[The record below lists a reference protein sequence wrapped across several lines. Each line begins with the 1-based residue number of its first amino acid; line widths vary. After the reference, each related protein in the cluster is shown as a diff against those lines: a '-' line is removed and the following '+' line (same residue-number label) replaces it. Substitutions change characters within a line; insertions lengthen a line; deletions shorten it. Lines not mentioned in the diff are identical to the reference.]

1 MPDFHTSAFAKN
13 CGRASSGS
21 EGANAPEGDELGIA
35 TCPAMT
41 RLMSRCG
48 IPNRTKARRGMAGQV
63 TAFSTLPG
71 QSQIGHHGFCF
82 RIGHRPIAS
91 FTSPLGRAVL
101 HRHISHFTHSSASR
115 AGRCAEHNCLGRLP
129 PAPWRHALQPPASSG
144 KIPAKCEKP
153 RRPFFEGDNKSF
165 SVQPPGDEY
174 ENVFRLL
181 SRARFG
187 PGANEYHA
195 GGAKPTRASKH
206 ATKRGFAEV
215 NRAFCPGGRLDVDA
229 SECGK
234 ILDEL
239 WTSARRRFVNGL
251 G

>member
-1 MPDFHTSAFAKN
+1 LLSHRAPPYRQFH
-13 CGRASSGS
+13 
-21 EGANAPEGDELGIA
+21 L
-35 TCPAMT
+35 
-41 RLMSRCG
+41 
-48 IPNRTKARRGMAGQV
+48 
-63 TAFSTLPG
+63 
-71 QSQIGHHGFCF
+71 
-82 RIGHRPIAS
+82 
-91 FTSPLGRAVL
+91 SPRAVL

-215 NRAFCPGGRLDVDA
+215 NRAFCPGGRLDDDA